1 MLTSRCGGDLSAHGS
16 PPRAAAQSDV
26 SRATIGVRD
35 SAYVQTLAG
44 GPTLEICVIELRGAG
59 MSRWVLTDQDV
70 RDLLAVL
77 EPTNSPQDRDIFYSE
92 VLLGLRGLIPCDDIT
107 FQLMDVGEQRLRTQV
122 VTADGVQREETVGA
136 EDEFTRMFWQEFW
149 NDDGCADG
157 QRTGDFTTVL
167 RHSDYWTELD
177 YANTPLG
184 SMVAADGTRHSVQ
197 VPMTP
202 LGLTD
207 RRLLLFR
214 TDGPDF
220 TERELMMLRLARPHL
235 AELHLRRDREMRGE
249 PNLTPRQWEILRR
262 VANGASNAQIA
273 RTLGLSEATVRKHLE
288 NIFLRLHVM
297 SRTEAVARVR
307 PFIDAA

>member
-1 MLTSRCGGDLSAHGS
+1 
-16 PPRAAAQSDV
+16 
-26 SRATIGVRD
+26 
-35 SAYVQTLAG
+35 
-44 GPTLEICVIELRGAG
+44 
-59 MSRWVLTDQDV
+59 MSRWVLTDRDV
-70 RDLLAVL
+70 KDLLAVL
-77 EPTNSPQDRDIFYSE
+77 EPTDAAEDHDIFYSE
-92 VLLGLRGLIPCDDIT
+92 VLRGLRGLIPCDDIT
-107 FQLMDVGEQRLRTQV
+107 FQLMDVGEQRLRTHC
-122 VTADGVQREETVGA
+122 VTDDGLQREETVGA
-136 EDEFTRMFWQEFW
+136 EDELTQMFWREFW

-157 QRTGDFTTVL
+157 QRTGDFATVL
-167 RHSDYWTELD
+167 RRSDYWTERE
-177 YANTPLG
+177 YAHTPLG
-184 SMVAADGTRHSVQ
+184 SMFAAEGIRHYVQ

-214 TDGPDF
+214 KAGPDF

-235 AELHLRRDREMRGE
+235 AELHVRRDREMRGE

-262 VANGASNAQIA
+262 VASGASNAQIA

-307 PFIDAA
+307 TFIDVA